1 MKGQKKPFFFF
12 KFGVVVALPLF
23 LAVTPVAFAHST
35 GHESRT
41 VADCEKLPGTA
52 KSGERGACL
61 KCVSLPKPHHFHPDY
76 PQGNR
81 CRPDNGKP

>member
-1 MKGQKKPFFFF
+1 MKNQKNSSLFRR
-12 KFGVVVALPLF
+12 FGLVMVLPLL
-23 LAVTPVAFAHST
+23 LAVAPRALAHHT

-41 VADCEKLPGTA
+41 VAACEKLPGTA

-61 KCVSLPKPHHFHPDY
+61 RCVSLPKPHHYHPDY

-81 CRPDNGKP
+81 CRPNNGKP